1 VLPETYTTVGL
12 RPVTTADESARFCA
26 DLVAGLA
33 DADVD
38 VVFVSPGS
46 RSTPL
51 TLAFAADPRVRDI
64 SIRDERSA
72 GFAALGYGKATGRP
86 AAVVCTS
93 GTAPT
98 HYFPAIVEAN
108 QAGSPLIVL
117 TSDRPAR
124 FRGTGAP
131 QTTNQINLYGSQVK
145 WFTDL
150 TTTDPSGRD
159 TGRMIA
165 SVATV
170 LPSGPVHA
178 NIAFDEP
185 LLPDVL
191 PTPRDPQEWMAP
203 DEPSPRKGTAF
214 DPLVGRNV
222 LIVASGRQREDF
234 SDAVNLVAEALAAPV
249 MSDPQCWVTG
259 PNTVAYGDLLSGN
272 TDALD
277 VAPPDVVLRLGPIP
291 TSKALWTWLERS
303 GVEQILVDS
312 SRLTD
317 PLLSARTVVDADP
330 GAFLRANLPDAT
342 NDRAFL
348 DIWLDMDGAVQV
360 AAAGAMAELPFPNE
374 PEIARTLAAC
384 TRTGGS
390 LYVGSSM
397 PIRDLGSFGEP
408 RSDISV
414 LANRG
419 VNGIDGTISSALGA
433 ALSGTPV
440 TLLLGDIAALHDA
453 TALSEVARIGAP
465 VRVVVINNDGG
476 GIFSFLPQATS
487 GAIDAETF
495 ERHWGTAHGLS
506 LVGIAESMGLDA
518 TRIDTFDEY
527 AKTLSTPI
535 DTPHLIELPTN
546 RSENVK
552 HHKTIRSAVRSA
564 ARR

>member
-1 VLPETYTTVGL
+1 M
-12 RPVTTADESARFCA
+12 TTADETARFCA

-33 DADVD
+33 DAGVD
-38 VVFVSPGS
+38 VAFISPGS

-93 GTAPT
+93 GSAPT
-98 HYFPAIVEAN
+98 HYFPAVVESD

-117 TSDRPAR
+117 SADRPAR

-131 QTTNQINLYGSQVK
+131 QTMNQINLYGSHVK
-145 WFTDL
+145 WFIDL
-150 TTTDPSGRD
+150 NTTDPSGREL
-159 TGRMIA
+159 GRTIA
-165 SVATV
+165 TMAAA

-178 NIAFDEP
+178 NVALDEP
-185 LLPDVL
+185 LLPDLL
-191 PTPRDPQEWMAP
+191 PLPGEPQGWIAP
-203 DEPSPRKGTAF
+203 DVAGVRRGAAF
-214 DPLVGRNV
+214 DPLIGRNV
-222 LIVASGRQREDF
+222 LIVTSGRQRADF
-234 SDAVNLVAEALAAPV
+234 PGAVNVVAEALGAPV

-259 PNTVAYGDLLSGN
+259 PNTVANGDLLAGS

-317 PLLSARTVVDADP
+317 PLLSATTVVDADP
-330 GAFLRANLPDAT
+330 GAFLRANVPDVT
-342 NDRAFL
+342 SDRSFL
-348 DIWLDMDGAVQV
+348 DSWLGLDEAVDV
-360 AAAGAMAELPFPNE
+360 AATRAIAELPFPNE
-374 PEIARTLAAC
+374 PEIARTLASCA
-384 TRTGGS
+384 RTGS
-390 LYVGSSM
+390 ALYVGSSM
-397 PIRDLGSFGEP
+397 PIRDIDTFGAP
-408 RSDISV
+408 RSDITV

-453 TALSEVARIGAP
+453 TALSEVTRIGAP

-487 GAIDAETF
+487 DAVDAETF

-506 LVGIAESMGLDA
+506 LVGIAESMCLEA
-518 TRIDTFDEY
+518 TRIDTFDDY
-527 AKTLSTPI
+527 VRKLSTPI
-535 DTPHLIELPTN
+535 DTPHLVELSTN
-546 RSENVK
+546 RNENVK
-552 HHKTIRSAVRSA
+552 HHMAIRSAVRSGA
-564 ARR
+564 DR

>member
-1 VLPETYTTVGL
+1 M
-12 RPVTTADESARFCA
+12 TTADETARFCA

-33 DADVD
+33 DAGVD
-38 VVFVSPGS
+38 VAFISPGS

-93 GTAPT
+93 GSAPT
-98 HYFPAIVEAN
+98 HYFPAVVESD

-117 TSDRPAR
+117 SADRPAR

-131 QTTNQINLYGSQVK
+131 QTMNQINLYGSHVK
-145 WFTDL
+145 WFIDL
-150 TTTDPSGRD
+150 NTTDPSGREL
-159 TGRMIA
+159 GRTIA
-165 SVATV
+165 TMAAA

-178 NIAFDEP
+178 NVALDEP
-185 LLPDVL
+185 LLPDLL
-191 PTPRDPQEWMAP
+191 PLPGEPQGWIAP
-203 DEPSPRKGTAF
+203 DDAGARRGAAF
-214 DPLVGRNV
+214 DPLIGRNV
-222 LIVASGRQREDF
+222 LIVASGRQRADF
-234 SDAVNLVAEALAAPV
+234 PGAVNVVAEALGAPV

-259 PNTVAYGDLLSGN
+259 PNTVANGDLLAGS

-317 PLLSARTVVDADP
+317 PLLSATTVVDADP
-330 GAFLRANLPDAT
+330 GAFLRANVPDVT
-342 NDRAFL
+342 SDRAFL
-348 DIWLDMDGAVQV
+348 DSWLGLDEAVDV
-360 AAAGAMAELPFPNE
+360 AATRAMAELPFPNE
-374 PEIARTLAAC
+374 PEIARTLASCA
-384 TRTGGS
+384 RTGS
-390 LYVGSSM
+390 ALYVGSSM
-397 PIRDLGSFGEP
+397 PIRDIDTFGAP
-408 RSDISV
+408 RSDITV

-419 VNGIDGTISSALGA
+419 INGIDGTISSALGA

-487 GAIDAETF
+487 DAVDAETF

-506 LVGIAESMGLDA
+506 LVGIAESMGLEA
-518 TRIDTFDEY
+518 VRIDTFDDY
-527 AKTLSTPI
+527 VKKLSTPI
-535 DTPHLIELPTN
+535 DTPHLVELSTN
-546 RSENVK
+546 RNENVK
-552 HHKTIRSAVRSA
+552 HHMAIGSAVRSGA
-564 ARR
+564 DR